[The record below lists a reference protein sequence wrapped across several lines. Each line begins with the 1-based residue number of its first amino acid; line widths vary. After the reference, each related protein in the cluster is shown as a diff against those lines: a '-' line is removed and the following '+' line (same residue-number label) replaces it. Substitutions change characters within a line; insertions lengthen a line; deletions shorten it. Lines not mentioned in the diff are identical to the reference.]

1 MYFLVEISTYIKLKS
16 KLQGSMQYDFT
27 FINMFVNYVNVYLY
41 IYKKSLEGITKMLKV
56 ARSGE

>member
-1 MYFLVEISTYIKLKS
+1 
-16 KLQGSMQYDFT
+16 MQYDFT